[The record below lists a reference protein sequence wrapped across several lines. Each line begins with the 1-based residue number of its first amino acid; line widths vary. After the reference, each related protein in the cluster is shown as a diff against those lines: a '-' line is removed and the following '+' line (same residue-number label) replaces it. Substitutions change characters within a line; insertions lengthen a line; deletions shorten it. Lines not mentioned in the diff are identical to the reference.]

1 MKNEFEEE
9 DEKLERFKRLI
20 TDLDKDPDLEQVGL
34 AEFLEDQKRHDEQL
48 NHFIESYRSGD
59 SQVTFL
65 TLDDLEQKTHI
76 HLLEI
81 AMIITRQKGN
91 MMNYYEMKKIVD
103 RLKQINE
110 GS

>member
-1 MKNEFEEE
+1 MKDEFEEE
-9 DEKLERFKRLI
+9 DEKLERFKAFGMKLNE
-20 TDLDKDPDLEQVGL
+20 DPDLEQMDL
-34 AEFLEDQKRHDEQL
+34 AEFLESQRRHDEQL
-48 NHFIESYRSGD
+48 NQFIEGYRSGE

-65 TLDDLEQKTHI
+65 TKNDLEQKTDI

-110 GS
+110 GN